1 MALRAR
7 VAAAA
12 AAAIVLAVVL
22 LGVLVVARLDRQLDR
37 TMDRGLRSRAVDVA
51 RLSASTP
58 KLLTMPGAL
67 EGRLAG
73 STLYVQVIDRRG
85 RLVSRSDALGSR
97 VLPQAPAVRRA
108 LVGRQAGYG
117 DARLGTDAVR
127 VYAAPLSTVGGG
139 PAAGGAV
146 IVAGT
151 TAENGDT
158 LDATRRIVVIGGV
171 AATLLAAA
179 LAVLLTGRALGPLR
193 RLSAGARDIERT
205 GDVARR
211 LATPGTADEVGDL
224 ARTLN
229 AMLASLERARE
240 AERRFVGDAS
250 HELRTPMTSL
260 RGNAAYVAR
269 HGAEPEAM
277 ADIERDVARLSV
289 LLDDLLALARED
301 AAAPAA
307 GEPVDLVEVAR
318 AAAAADPDGRT
329 EVVAP
334 ADGSAAILV
343 AAEGQA
349 LERAA
354 INLVYNARWHGPRGG
369 TITVGVGAARG
380 RAWLS
385 VADEGAG
392 LAPEDAAHAF
402 DRFWRGARA
411 GGEGSG
417 LGLAI
422 VKAIAER
429 HGGRVEVA
437 GARFTIDL
445 PALAVRGAS
454 HGSLTDRA

>member
-117 DARLGTDAVR
+117 DARLGSDAVR

-334 ADGSAAILV
+334 DGPAAILV

-354 INLVYNARWHGPRGG
+354 INLVHNARRHGPLGG
-369 TITVGVGAARG
+369 TITVEVGAARG
-380 RAWLS
+380 RAWLA

-392 LAPEDAAHAF
+392 LAPEEADHAF
-402 DRFWRGARA
+402 DRFWRGAGA

-422 VKAIAER
+422 VRAIAER
-429 HGGRVEVA
+429 HGGRVEVD

-445 PALAVRGAS
+445 PAPAVRGAS